1 MLSKRILSMFQVL
14 LSGGVA
20 VTTDLTRLT
29 ELPCSSLVLENCG
42 LRVPDR
48 SHSNILQ
55 PVRPDQH
62 PFVGIPFDLESFRI
76 R

>member
-20 VTTDLTRLT
+20 VTTDLNRLT
-29 ELPCSSLVLENCG
+29 ELPCSSLVLESCG
-42 LRVPDR
+42 LRVPTGP
-48 SHSNILQ
+48 SNILH

-62 PFVGIPFDLESFRI
+62 PFVGMPFDLESFRI